1 MGVGVVGGGVWVGG
15 GQTAARKRTLYLSIP
30 CSLPC
35 CRQPRGSGGAAYLA
49 STGRIYLVGGC
60 LSSLRDSSASVLRF
74 VAVWVCR
81 CVGLFVVCG
90 CVAVVEWL
98 WRWG

>member
-1 MGVGVVGGGVWVGG
+1 MGDVGGCVGDVGG
-15 GQTAARKRTLYLSIP
+15 CGCGYWRGAG
-30 CSLPC
+30 
-35 CRQPRGSGGAAYLA
+35 RQPRGSGGAAYLA

-74 VAVWVCR
+74 VSVWVCR
-81 CVGLFVVCG
+81 YVGVFMVCS

-98 WRWG
+98 WGVGGGGWGWGVWP